1 MCSPTVCL
9 SPKVYIFKMYI
20 LILIKFGLLFILR
33 IKSPH
38 VKLISLTHFIIC
50 SLFSRP

>member
-9 SPKVYIFKMYI
+9 SPKAYKFKMYI
-20 LILIKFGLLFILR
+20 KIPIKFGLLFIVR

-50 SLFSRP
+50 SLFSQP